1 MLNYPTPHATFA
13 SDITVHLTEEFQ
25 HYADKVENQ
34 IASDQYTYEISFAIQ
49 HSTKARHGEH
59 WHSQLQEKFGKIKGH
74 ADGLNRVMEN
84 LIVNVKAHHDDGDD
98 DCDDHNVNND
108 TNDKYNDND
117 NDNCDNSVDHDD
129 RDLAVIVNPLG
140 PWSLWL
146 AYNRNLGE
154 ILLSST
160 SK

>member
-1 MLNYPTPHATFA
+1 
-13 SDITVHLTEEFQ
+13 
-25 HYADKVENQ
+25 
-34 IASDQYTYEISFAIQ
+34 
-49 HSTKARHGEH
+49 
-59 WHSQLQEKFGKIKGH
+59 
-74 ADGLNRVMEN
+74 MEN